1 MYAMP
6 LLHSGVQ
13 FDVSQATLISTPSS
27 DEQLQTHKMA
37 STFEGPA
44 YTLTDTANLPYVE
57 VFNFLNTDGFVLK
70 SNEDYEMILE
80 FNLESTN
87 ELYDQTYDVV
97 FFRCNIDE
105 SNVVEGG
112 TQTYLARFSSNN
124 QKVQA
129 RQYVTVN
136 LDSETTRNNFVWSV
150 ENVVGGGLSDIRG
163 SWKAYIIQ
171 ARREIV

>member
-13 FDVSQATLISTPSS
+13 FDVSQATLIASPGS
-27 DEQLQTHKMA
+27 QTLITNKMD
-37 STFEGPA
+37 SVFEGPA

-80 FNLESTN
+80 FDFDTANTS
-87 ELYDQTYDVV
+87 QSYDVV
-97 FFRCNIDE
+97 FFRCDIDE

-136 LDSETTRNNFVWSV
+136 LDSETTRNNFVWSI
-150 ENVVGGGLSDIRG
+150 ENQSVSSGAPTAVQGTWR
-163 SWKAYIIQ
+163 AYIIE
-171 ARREIV
+171 ARREIN